1 LHTRGSI
8 GIGLPGITDPVSRR
22 QLAVNVPCLTGHC
35 LADDLTQ
42 ALARPIAIENDC
54 RCFALS
60 EASTPQTA
68 HLPLVFGAIIG
79 TGAGGGLVVNRQ
91 LHKGRNGLAGEWG
104 HMPISAQLAQ
114 RYDLPLFGCN
124 CGLTGCFER
133 YVSGSGLLAL
143 SRHLAHPAAD
153 VPALVASYRAGDT
166 LAQWLMT
173 VYVDILASALAG
185 LQLLLDVDAFVLGG
199 GLSNVGELY
208 RLLPTAMRHW
218 LLPGA
223 EPAAVF

>member
-1 LHTRGSI
+1 MSTREMRYGFDIGGTKIEMAAYDRRLNQVLLQRVRTPTGDYGEFVACIAGLVEQADRELHTRGSI

-22 QLAVNVPCLTGHC
+22 QLAINVPCLTGHC
-35 LADDLTQ
+35 TADDLTL

-153 VPALVASYRAGDT
+153 VPALVASYRAG
-166 LAQWLMT
+166 
-173 VYVDILASALAG
+173 IRSHSG
-185 LQLLLDVDAFVLGG
+185 
-199 GLSNVGELY
+199 
-208 RLLPTAMRHW
+208 
-218 LLPGA
+218 
-223 EPAAVF
+223 